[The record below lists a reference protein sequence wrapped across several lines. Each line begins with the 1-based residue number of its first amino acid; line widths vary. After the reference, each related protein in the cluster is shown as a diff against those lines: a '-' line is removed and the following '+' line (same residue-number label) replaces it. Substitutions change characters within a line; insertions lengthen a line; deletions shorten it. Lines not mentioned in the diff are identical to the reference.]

1 MGRRNAFKLDV
12 VSIRMVRDSPIYSDK
27 KIENP
32 ESAVDLIGE
41 VLRDMDREIV
51 CVVNLKTS
59 GVPINCSF
67 VSKGALNYAVANPR
81 EILKS
86 SILSNAANIILVHNH
101 PSGKLIPSKADVSM
115 TQRLQLVCEMVDI
128 PLLDHIIVGG
138 DSREYFSF
146 REGAM
151 LQKPDLSFV
160 SDYRDLDWGEKEND
174 IARKGKGCR

>member
-1 MGRRNAFKLDV
+1 MGRRSAFKLDV

-86 SILSNAANIILVHNH
+86 SILSNAAQMILVHNH
-101 PSGKLIPSKADVSM
+101 PSGNLNPSKEDVRL

-138 DSREYFSF
+138 DNREYFSF

-174 IARKGKGCR
+174 IAGKGKGCR

>member
-1 MGRRNAFKLDV
+1 MGRKNAFKLDV
-12 VSIRMVRDSPIYSDK
+12 VSIRMVRESPIYSER

-32 ESAVDLIGE
+32 KEAVDLIGE
-41 VLRDMDREIV
+41 VLRDMDREII
-51 CVVNLKTS
+51 CVVNLKTG

-86 SILSNAANIILVHNH
+86 SILSNAAQMILVHNH
-101 PSGKLIPSKADVSM
+101 PSGNLTPSKADVRL
-115 TQRLQLVCEMVDI
+115 TQQLQIVCEMVDI

-138 DSREYFSF
+138 DNQEYFSF

-151 LQKPDLSFV
+151 LQKPNLSFV

-174 IARKGKGCR
+174 IAGKGKGCR

>member
-1 MGRRNAFKLDV
+1 MGRRNTFKLDV

-32 ESAVDLIGE
+32 ESAVALIGE

-51 CVVNLKTS
+51 CVINLKTN
-59 GVPINCSF
+59 GVPINCTFASM
-67 VSKGALNYAVANPR
+67 GALNYAVANPR

-101 PSGKLIPSKADVSM
+101 PSGKLVPSKADVSM

-138 DSREYFSF
+138 DNREYFSF
-146 REGAM
+146 LEGAM
-151 LQKPDLSFV
+151 LQKPNLSLV
-160 SDYRDLDWGEKEND
+160 SDYKDLDWGEKENG
-174 IARKGKGCR
+174 IAGKGKGYR

>member
-1 MGRRNAFKLDV
+1 MGRRNTFKLDV

-32 ESAVDLIGE
+32 EAAVELLGE

-59 GVPINCSF
+59 GVPINCTFAST
-67 VSKGALNYAVANPR
+67 GALNYAVANPR
-81 EILKS
+81 ELLKS

-101 PSGKLIPSKADVSM
+101 PSGTLVPSKADVSM
-115 TQRLQLVCEMVDI
+115 TQRLQYVCEMVDI

-138 DSREYFSF
+138 DNREYFSF
-146 REGAM
+146 RERAM
-151 LQKPDLSFV
+151 LQKTNLSFV
-160 SDYRDLDWGEKEND
+160 SDYKDLDWGEKGND
-174 IARKGKGCR
+174 ITGKGKGCR